1 MRHRCRF
8 QRWGLQ
14 ALEILW
20 LLVMSSPL
28 CDAAQRLSVT
38 PPTIKINSFF
48 GGAEVSVSAEIPQGC
63 EAVIEVTGKKLE
75 EDLMRKGRRW
85 DLWMN
90 VGEIDIDGAPCLYLL
105 MSSAPRLLKTGNP
118 TWGYKALSRN
128 ISFKGRFKTGEKPE
142 LFREFVHLKEGHGLY
157 GVFPDAINIAPVDA
171 IHSMARASFHL
182 PARIPQGVHRVCI
195 TVIRDGQPVE
205 QRCVPF
211 TVVLAG
217 LPAFLSFLAYQ
228 RVIFYGILSV
238 AVAVAG
244 GFLSGALFKMRRGGK
259 SQKRDLCKEDEDE
272 GKSTPV
278 NSGE

>member
-105 MSSAPRLLKTGNP
+105 MSSAPRLLKTGN
-118 TWGYKALSRN
+118 TRSRTL
-128 ISFKGRFKTGEKPE
+128 GRCPACHQRPG
-142 LFREFVHLKEGHGLY
+142 
-157 GVFPDAINIAPVDA
+157 
-171 IHSMARASFHL
+171 SMRVASAMVPNVPGSPSLAQKLAQWTPCQRRHT
-182 PARIPQGVHRVCI
+182 PRRV
-195 TVIRDGQPVE
+195 G
-205 QRCVPF
+205 
-211 TVVLAG
+211 
-217 LPAFLSFLAYQ
+217 
-228 RVIFYGILSV
+228 
-238 AVAVAG
+238 
-244 GFLSGALFKMRRGGK
+244 
-259 SQKRDLCKEDEDE
+259 
-272 GKSTPV
+272 
-278 NSGE
+278 